1 MSNPD
6 IAMLVGG
13 IIAVI
18 LGGIDALRATPAA
31 PPSLTALGVV
41 VLGVVFILV
50 ALA

>member
-18 LGGIDALRATPAA
+18 LGGIDVARSSGQ
-31 PPSLTALGVV
+31 SLTAWGVG